1 MTEEVLLPT
10 SRSTDLPGFKVFSD
24 GSELPG
30 TVNMISVMVDKTV
43 NKVPMARLLFKD
55 GDAAEG
61 SFLLSSGKELVP
73 GKKIKIEAGYH
84 NDFKTIFKGIAV
96 KQNLRIKGK
105 GNSFLEV
112 ECKDESYRM
121 TVGRMNRYFS
131 DATDSEAMEQ
141 VIGSY
146 SDIEKDVQSTGVE
159 HREMVQY
166 HSSDW
171 DFILCRAEANGRLVM
186 ADDGK
191 ITIKKPDF
199 SADPTVTVTYGATV
213 LRFDGVLD
221 ATHQQKTVSCR
232 AWDAANQEMASV
244 DAADP
249 GISKAGNIG
258 SADLSGKVT
267 EDTSLNGHTGNLPT
281 DELQAWAD
289 AMKMR
294 NELSRLRGVV
304 TCNGLPQLKPGQM
317 MKLQGFGDRF
327 NGKVFV
333 TGVRHQISDG
343 SWEMDVQ
350 FGLSPE
356 FHSQKTDIRETP
368 ATGLLPSVSGLQIGV
383 VSPIAG

>member
-30 TVNMISVMVDKTV
+30 TVNVISVMVDKTV

-84 NDFKTIFKGIAV
+84 NDFTTIFKGIAV

-199 SADPTVTVTYGATV
+199 SADPTVTVTYGAPFRRRIGCHPPAKDR
-213 LRFDGVLD
+213 LMQGLGCSQPGDGV
-221 ATHQQKTVSCR
+221 
-232 AWDAANQEMASV
+232 
-244 DAADP
+244 
-249 GISKAGNIG
+249 
-258 SADLSGKVT
+258 SGCGRPRDFKGG
-267 EDTSLNGHTGNLPT
+267 EH
-281 DELQAWAD
+281 
-289 AMKMR
+289 
-294 NELSRLRGVV
+294 RLRRPFRKGHRRYQ
-304 TCNGLPQLKPGQM
+304 PQRPHRQLAH
-317 MKLQGFGDRF
+317 R
-327 NGKVFV
+327 
-333 TGVRHQISDG
+333 
-343 SWEMDVQ
+343 
-350 FGLSPE
+350 
-356 FHSQKTDIRETP
+356 
-368 ATGLLPSVSGLQIGV
+368 
-383 VSPIAG
+383 